1 MQKNAMRMMDGKLL
15 FGLCG
20 YPPAFANPKTRPQC
34 AEAAGLS
41 RGSQARGIKEPSVPA
56 YVLNR
61 KANPLSC
68 PSRAST
74 LRIGT
79 WDMKIID
86 RYLLRTFLVP
96 FFYCLTAFMMM
107 YVIFDLFDNLNDF
120 VDGKTPLMLV
130 VKYYLILFPSVMIR
144 IVPISLLLAVLYS
157 LSSLTKNN
165 ELTAMRASGVSIIRL
180 MIPFLSVGL
189 FFTLVVGVVHE
200 TIGPRA
206 AYWCYN
212 FVREQKKSDPAA
224 VYVKQDLAIKNQVT
238 RRIWLVGEFDIRD
251 YRMKQIEVIQQRED
265 TSDAKKIRAKDAQW
279 LDGRWWFRDLVEQVY
294 DQDGNPMGPPRFAL
308 TEEMEELTEEPS
320 LFLNEFKDPEFLSSL
335 ELMDYLKTHQH
346 RERPP
351 SPASRPICTVVSPC
365 PGLASL

>member
-1 MQKNAMRMMDGKLL
+1 
-15 FGLCG
+15 
-20 YPPAFANPKTRPQC
+20 
-34 AEAAGLS
+34 
-41 RGSQARGIKEPSVPA
+41 
-56 YVLNR
+56 
-61 KANPLSC
+61 
-68 PSRAST
+68 
-74 LRIGT
+74 
-79 WDMKIID
+79 MKIID

-335 ELMDYLKTHQH
+335 ELMDYLKTHKH
-346 RERPP
+346 RERPALARIEADLHSRLAMP
-351 SPASRPICTVVSPC
+351 WTCFIVTLLGIPFGSQTGRKGAFLGVALSIGLFFGYYVLVNVGLGVAKSMLVPAVVGGWLPNIIFLAI
-365 PGLASL
+365 GLVMVYRMR